1 MVCIDLANI
10 TNFIILVKLMFVIIN
25 WTNII
30 ICIGVDRWSN
40 NFVFNKSL
48 KSITNQTQQ
57 Q

>member
-30 ICIGVDRWSN
+30 ICIGVDRWSIN
-40 NFVFNKSL
+40 NLFNKSL